1 MYGARMTR
9 IRPLSHI
16 EQTRPYVPG
25 GKLHGADGEIV
36 MLASNENPFGPSPRA
51 IEAMK
56 DVAGQVHVYPDPDYG
71 ALRAAIAE
79 AKGIEDVSRVAVSA
93 GSDEIIHLLTQ
104 AYAGPGD
111 EVLFT
116 EHAFSMYRVSALG
129 HGAMPVTV
137 PETDF
142 TAGANALLGGVS
154 DRTKLLFLA
163 NPNNPTGTM
172 MGIEELERLQDS
184 LPGHVMLVLDGAYAE
199 YVGEAYEAGLRDLV
213 DRRSNTVMIRTFS
226 KIYGLA
232 ALRLGWGYFPAEIA
246 ATFQRIRPP
255 FNINAFA
262 VAAGIAGIADTD
274 FIEMSRQHNTRWRAI
289 CIERLNAMGLPTPP
303 SAANFVIP
311 DFGSAERA
319 AQAHEYLKANNVLV
333 RAIAGYGLPT
343 RLRITVGTA
352 EDNETVL
359 GLLEAFTAS
368 R

>member
-1 MYGARMTR
+1 MTS

-16 EQTRPYVPG
+16 EKTKPYVPG
-25 GKLHGADGEIV
+25 GKLHGAAGPVI

-56 DVAGQVHVYPDPDYG
+56 DVAGQVHIYPDPDYG
-71 ALRAAIAE
+71 ALRRAIAE
-79 AKGIEDVSRVAVSA
+79 AKGIADVSRVAVAA

-111 EVLFT
+111 EILFT
-116 EHAFSMYRVSALG
+116 EHAFSMYNVSALG
-129 HGAMPVTV
+129 HGATPVTV

-142 TAGANALLGGVS
+142 TAGANALLGGVTE
-154 DRTKLLFLA
+154 RTRILFLA

-172 MGIEELERLQDS
+172 MSLPDLERLQDS
-184 LPGHVMLVLDGAYAE
+184 LPPHVMLVIDGAYAE
-199 YVGEAYEAGLRDLV
+199 FVGEAYEAEIRDLV
-213 DRRSNTVMIRTFS
+213 DRRPNTVMIRTFS

-232 ALRLGWGYFPAEIA
+232 ALRLGWGYFPADIA

-262 VAAGIAGIADTD
+262 VAAGIASIGDRD
-274 FIEMSRQHNTRWRAI
+274 FIEKSRRHNTEWRDI
-289 CIERLNAMGLPTPP
+289 YVTRLNAMGLPTPP
-303 SAANFVIP
+303 SFANFVIP
-311 DFGSAERA
+311 DFGTAERA
-319 AQAHEYLKANNVLV
+319 QAANEYLKANNVLV

-359 GLLEAFTAS
+359 ALLAAFTAS
-368 R
+368 H